1 MDRYG
6 SEDKYNKQLINAFK
20 HGDAP
25 EIIIVVDKLI
35 TGFDAPCNTVLYL
48 CRRLTDHT
56 LLQAIARVNR
66 LFPGKEYGLILDYTG
81 VIKELDEAIDFY
93 ANLAAFDQE
102 DLDNTITYVEDESKK
117 LPQLHSDL
125 WELFAEVKSST
136 DPEVYEQ
143 HLRDEERRNR
153 FYDRFGA
160 FARTLALA
168 LASTTFLANTPEKT
182 IARYKRD
189 LKFFQ
194 NLRAAVS
201 LRFQE
206 RVDFSAYEPKIK
218 KLLDT
223 HIGAG
228 DVQQLCDPTVLF
240 DDQARQELLENPNA
254 SADAKADRI
263 ASATQRIIE
272 KEMEKDPAF
281 YRKFS
286 VMIEEILQAVYQ
298 GRMQAIEALP
308 KLEDAHKKVSTHTDD
323 SVPEELVTKDMAR
336 RFYGCVREDVAKY
349 TTGDP
354 KPATK
359 IALAIVERIQQHKIR
374 DWIHNDDAINRMR
387 GEIDDIFF
395 EVVQE
400 TGIDFPL
407 ELQDKLIDQCIEIAR
422 ANEPSDNR

>member
-1 MDRYG
+1 MSNR
-6 SEDKYNKQLINAFK
+6 
-20 HGDAP
+20 
-25 EIIIVVDKLI
+25 VVRFLI
-35 TGFDAPCNTVLYL
+35 TSVNLVLYL
-48 CRRLTDHT
+48 CRRLKDHT

-66 LFPGKEYGLILDYTG
+66 LFPGKQYGLILDYSG

-93 ANLAAFDQE
+93 TNLAAFDQE
-102 DLDNTITYVEDESKK
+102 DLDNTISYIEDESKK

-125 WELFAEVKSST
+125 WELFDEVKSST

-160 FARTLALA
+160 FARNLSFA

-206 RVDFSAYEPKIK
+206 RVDFSEFEPKIK

-228 DVQQLCDPTVLF
+228 EVKQLCDPTVLF
-240 DDQARQELLENPNA
+240 DDAERQKLLDDPAA

-281 YRKFS
+281 YQKFS
-286 VMIEEILQAVYQ
+286 VMIQEILTQVYQ
-298 GRMQAIEALP
+298 GRLQAIEALP

-323 SVPEELVTKDMAR
+323 SVPAELVTKDMAR

-349 TTGDP
+349 AAGDTN
-354 KPATK
+354 PAAK
-359 IALAIVERIQQHKIR
+359 IALTIVERIQRHKIR

-395 EVVQE
+395 EAMQE
-400 TGIDFPL
+400 TGIEFPL
-407 ELQDKLIDQCIEIAR
+407 EIQDKLIDQCIEIAR
-422 ANEPSDNR
+422 ANEPADNR